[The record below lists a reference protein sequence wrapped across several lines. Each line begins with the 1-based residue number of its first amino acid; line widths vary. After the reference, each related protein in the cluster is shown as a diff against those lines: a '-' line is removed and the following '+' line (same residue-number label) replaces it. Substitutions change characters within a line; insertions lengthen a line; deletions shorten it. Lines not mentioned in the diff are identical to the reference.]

1 MISIITISLSIIVAA
16 IVVYLLLE
24 KLKIIGTDIINY
36 NNGVIRIGDDN
47 IHSETNL
54 AGDIKLNPEK
64 YPNGPLYVIDGKIMS
79 GLGHIRMYKDPVL
92 DTRTLYQEFLV
103 FKLKYTVIQ
112 NGLIDVTDSP
122 AGFGLPLI
130 NVKVPGLYSVTVKGV
145 LRNIVIPENIAKFG
159 IVEDSN
165 ISNMYFREDSYKT
178 GNTEYPINVVNRYM
192 FIDKPVQLRYG
203 IICNT
208 YVVRPPYDHDIEF
221 EMINVT

>member
-79 GLGHIRMYKDPVL
+79 GLHGHINMYKHPDP
-92 DTRTLYQEFLV
+92 DGRTLYQEFLV
-103 FKLKYTVIQ
+103 FKLKYTVLQ
-112 NGLIDVTDSP
+112 SGLIDVTDSP
-122 AGFGLPLI
+122 AGSGLPLI
-130 NVKVPGLYSVTVKGV
+130 TVKVPGLYLVSVTGV
-145 LRNIVIPENIAKFG
+145 LRDFMEIGMVHFR
-159 IVEDSN
+159 IVEEDNVSN
-165 ISNMYFREDSYKT
+165 VYFYEDASYNYNN
-178 GNTEYPINVVNRYM
+178 GFPINVVNRYI
-192 FIDKPVQLRYG
+192 FIDKPVELRYG
-203 IICNT
+203 LIYTRNI
-208 YVVRPPYDHDIEF
+208 VPYNHDIEF
-221 EMINVT
+221 LMIKVA